1 MNDLV
6 STDWLDRERNQAGTA
21 ILDATM
27 FLPGSGRDAAAEHR
41 VQHIPGA
48 QYFDIDAISDRDD
61 PAPHMMPSAGAFGRA
76 MEALGVGRDDR
87 IVVYDNSAL
96 HSATRAWFMLRHFGA
111 GQVAVL
117 DGGLGKWLAEGREVE
132 AGQPAPRVDARFHAE
147 ALPGEVVAKQAIIN
161 GAGQPLLD
169 ARPRGRF
176 EGRDPDLRQGVAS
189 GHIPGARNL
198 PMTELYR
205 GDGTLKSESELAEAF
220 VAAGIDPQAPFI
232 ASCGSGVTATSLI
245 LAARRLGGRDAMLY
259 DGSWAEWGADPLT
272 PKAIGS
278 A

>member
-6 STDWLDRERNQAGTA
+6 STEWLDRERCQAGTA

-27 FLPGSGRDAAAEHR
+27 FLPGAGRDAKAEYGAA
-41 VQHIPGA
+41 HIPGA

-61 PAPHMMPSAGAFGRA
+61 PAPHMMPSARDFGRA

-87 IVVYDNSAL
+87 IIVYDNSPL

-111 GQVAVL
+111 RHVAVL
-117 DGGLGKWLAEGREVE
+117 DGGLDKWVAEGREVE
-132 AGQPAPRVDARFHAE
+132 VGIPAPRAGARFEAE
-147 ALPGEVVAKQAIIN
+147 ATPDEIIAKQSIIN
-161 GAGQPLLD
+161 GPGQPILD

-176 EGRDPDLRQGVAS
+176 EGRDADPRPGMAS
-189 GHIPGARNL
+189 GHIPGSRNL

-205 GDGTLKSESELAEAF
+205 DDGTLKSDGELAEAF
-220 VAAGIDPQAPFI
+220 VAAGIDPEAPFI

-259 DGSWAEWGADPLT
+259 DGSWAEWGGDPAT
-272 PKAIGS
+272 PKATGT